1 MQSSRS
7 KGNIDG
13 FEVIKHLGAGGNAT
27 VKKVKKDGQFYA
39 MKIFQFH
46 HTEKAERLK
55 RIQ

>member
-1 MQSSRS
+1 MQGSS

-13 FEVIKHLGAGGNAT
+13 FEVIKHLGAGGNAI

-46 HTEKAERLK
+46 HAEKAERLK